1 MMRAFND
8 TDLRAPI
15 PPEWASLWASQRAM
29 ERLVRYL
36 NEQQKKSQRAEWLWQ
51 MEPPI

>member
-1 MMRAFND
+1 MRAIND

-15 PPEWASLWASQRAM
+15 PPEWNAIWVSERAM
-29 ERLVRYL
+29 ERLVLYL
-36 NEQQKKSQRAEWLWQ
+36 NEQQSKSQQAEWLWQ